1 MSVPK
6 DLRKI
11 YEQMLEY
18 CIDYDF
24 GGKEINNLTQAKDFD
39 LLPYDQ
45 LYDQIEGFV
54 GVEDAKKLGLHKL
67 LEWYL

>member
-1 MSVPK
+1 MPK

-54 GVEDAKKLGLHKL
+54 GEEDAKKLGLHKL